1 MAQTKVKL
9 ISDGVIVQSNLHSSH
24 GITTAHIGEG
34 SNLYYTDARV
44 GSYLSTNSFATESYV
59 GTQITNLVDSS
70 PATLNTLNELAAALG
85 DDPNFATTTATS
97 IGTKLPLAGG
107 TLTGGL
113 TGTTATFTGK
123 VLLDANVNF
132 ESSYSG
138 NGLVLSHHS
147 VGPSNAIVSG
157 NSVYPDT
164 LFINNGGS
172 ASDWSNVSITGN
184 ILTDTVQIS
193 SGVSYNENIRM
204 FPGSNDYSSIILGA
218 VSGTSGTGVG
228 QWSLVRYPSA
238 THSNKFSIRHNTVDA
253 MVITKEGRVGIGT
266 ASPNGNLQFSNAVET
281 RKIVLYE
288 GANNDYEFYGFGIE
302 ASTLVYSTF
311 TTNDDHVFFAG
322 TGSGSRNELMR
333 IGGDGNVGIGTTSPD
348 AKLEV
353 AGGSTGI
360 RLSNVGDSG
369 AYDSVEMTYN
379 GYNSGTPEMKFRPTQ
394 TPGSGIVNSYFRFI
408 NSNGSSTT
416 ANNKANVTIDGNVG
430 INQTSPSFKL
440 DVNGTGYFSDLL
452 RVDEP
457 VYSYTNSGTKHYT
470 HLATGS
476 LYGSGASAAIITTN
490 IPGHNISGNGNMFSF
505 KIVGYAY
512 TMGIIDMT
520 VGMYAG
526 ENNYYSAYWSG
537 TCQDNWIGNVYV
549 FTNSAGAVC
558 IQLGEV
564 TDALNCEIAVTDFV
578 QGFGNVNA
586 NYSKGWSI
594 AAVTTLPTQNQKTT
608 LNYKTILPDVYE
620 DVTFHDK
627 VGIGTTSPTSQLFV
641 NNTADGD
648 KIRWGR
654 SDALVGSVGT
664 YNGVP
669 YIGYQG
675 GGGGGMMFNGLS
687 IEPTALGSARSSNTN
702 DIGSASYKWKDA
714 YLGGGVYLGGTAA
727 TNKLDDYEEGTF
739 TPRLQAQSG
748 GHPTHSI
755 QAGFYTKIGNVV
767 TCVGTYTWSNN
778 GSNANT
784 TTKLEGFPFV
794 NSSTTNAR
802 AVGSLGAVN
811 GIAQGATL
819 RLVIDPGHAGPYIIQ
834 QNSNNYSHN
843 NTISASGAIYGFSI
857 TYRTS

>member
-1 MAQTKVKL
+1 MANLSNINNKFLFTDGDFLKIGNL
-9 ISDGVIVQSNLHSSH
+9 APINNISGSES
-24 GITTAHIGEG
+24 GI
-34 SNLYYTDARV
+34 SV
-44 GSYLSTNSFATESYV
+44 TNSNVASITLDSTAASGKRYVMYSSGNGSLVFWDSDASSARLQIDTSGNSTFA
-59 GTQITNLVDSS
+59 GTV
-70 PATLNTLNELAAALG
+70 E
-85 DDPNFATTTATS
+85 TTTLRTDVVNNKANS
-97 IGTKLPLAGG
+97 ANIIYRSGTDTLVGG
-107 TLTGGL
+107 GGL
-113 TGTTATFTGK
+113 TAK
-123 VLLDANVNF
+123 VYIQDG
-132 ESSYSG
+132 G
-138 NGLVLSHHS
+138 N
-147 VGPSNAIVSG
+147 
-157 NSVYPDT
+157 
-164 LFINNGGS
+164 
-172 ASDWSNVSITGN
+172 
-184 ILTDTVQIS
+184 
-193 SGVSYNENIRM
+193 
-204 FPGSNDYSSIILGA
+204 
-218 VSGTSGTGVG
+218 
-228 QWSLVRYPSA
+228 
-238 THSNKFSIRHNTVDA
+238 
-253 MVITKEGRVGIGT
+253 VGIGV
-266 ASPNGNLQFSNAVET
+266 ADPDAKLEIKA
-281 RKIVLYE
+281 
-288 GANNDYEFYGFGIE
+288 
-302 ASTLVYSTF
+302 
-311 TTNDDHVFFAG
+311 
-322 TGSGSRNELMR
+322 SGSSTGLTFKTTDAAGNENFFIQDGGR
-333 IGGDGNVGIGTTSPD
+333 TGVRYYPFTIGQASSTSAASGARFQVVTTAGDFVVMSDGKTGIGTTSPD

-416 ANNKANVTIDGNVG
+416 SNNKANVTIDGNVG